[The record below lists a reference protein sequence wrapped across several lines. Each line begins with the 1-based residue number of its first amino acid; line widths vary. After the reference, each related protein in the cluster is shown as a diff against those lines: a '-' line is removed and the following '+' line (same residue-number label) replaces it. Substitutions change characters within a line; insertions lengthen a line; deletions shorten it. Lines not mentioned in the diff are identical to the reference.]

1 MQPIISRETIVD
13 RRQPAIRWSAIL
25 AGTAVAIGT
34 WGVFQLLGL
43 GAGLTAIDPDDVRTV
58 KHAAVGMGAFS
69 VLAPLI
75 ATFVG
80 GLFAARLASTYD
92 RKVAV
97 EHGILTWGL
106 TAALGLVAT
115 MFIAKTAAV
124 GAAHTQPTLQQIGAA
139 DAALYRDA
147 DDALVPINQRLE
159 AEGKEPIR
167 ANALIAAARAANTD
181 EGFDSERFIDKLDD
195 RTALDRA
202 GATAVA
208 NELGPRA
215 SSFVHRAPLATNEE
229 HDRLAA
235 AKSAGH
241 GLLALGFAILMSVGT
256 AILGALLA
264 VRDRAERP
272 HVTAPY
278 PIPPVET

>member
-13 RRQPAIRWSAIL
+13 RRQPAIRWSAVL
-25 AGTAVAIGT
+25 AGTAVALGT

-58 KHAAVGMGAFS
+58 KHATLGISAFS

-97 EHGILTWGL
+97 EHGVLTWGL

-115 MFIAKTAAV
+115 MFIAKAAAV
-124 GAAHTQPTLQQIGAA
+124 EVAHGPTLQQIGAS
-139 DAALYRDA
+139 DSALYRDA
-147 DDALVPINQRLE
+147 DSALVPINERLK
-159 AEGKEPIR
+159 AEGKEPIM

-181 EGFDSERFIDKLDD
+181 EGFDTERFIDKLDD
-195 RTALDRA
+195 RTALDHA

-208 NELGPRA
+208 NQLGARA
-215 SSFVHRAPLATNEE
+215 SSFVHRAPLATNDE

-241 GLLALGFAILMSVGT
+241 GLLALGLAILMSIGT

-264 VRDRAERP
+264 VKAREDRP
-272 HVTAPY
+272 HVTAQY
-278 PIPPVET
+278 PVPTVET